1 MTLYLS
7 PKIIFT
13 SLITN
18 FIPSEK
24 LGYKWLSAISV
35 YQIHLQKELTSSK
48 GKSKTRVSETTALLE
63 QTLPKKKNTYLDMKI
78 YHAYINKGGELFKA
92 PFYDYRKESI
102 SIKYSI
108 TTEETNTKNNLTK

>member
-1 MTLYLS
+1 
-7 PKIIFT
+7 
-13 SLITN
+13 
-18 FIPSEK
+18 
-24 LGYKWLSAISV
+24 
-35 YQIHLQKELTSSK
+35 
-48 GKSKTRVSETTALLE
+48 
-63 QTLPKKKNTYLDMKI
+63 MKI